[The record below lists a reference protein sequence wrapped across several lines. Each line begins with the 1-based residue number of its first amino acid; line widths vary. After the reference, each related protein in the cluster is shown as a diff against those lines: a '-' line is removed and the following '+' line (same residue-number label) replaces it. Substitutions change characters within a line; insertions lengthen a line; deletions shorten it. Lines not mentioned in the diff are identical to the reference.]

1 MSRNALGLVETQG
14 LIAAIEATD
23 AAAKAA
29 GVVVSSVELTDAA
42 FLTLKIEGELGAVQA
57 AVEAAVNAAQK
68 LGEIVAVT
76 IIPNPDDGL
85 FTHSTQEI
93 YFKISS

>member
-29 GVVVSSVELTDAA
+29 GVVVSSV
-42 FLTLKIEGELGAVQA
+42 
-57 AVEAAVNAAQK
+57 
-68 LGEIVAVT
+68 
-76 IIPNPDDGL
+76 
-85 FTHSTQEI
+85 
-93 YFKISS
+93 